1 LETDAMTA
9 SASLHPTDQTLSAY
23 GLGKLDVA
31 SAESVNKHVESCSDC
46 QRRVAELSSDSFLG
60 RLRGAQGRSDSPAP
74 IMSST
79 DGLSMPAAGP
89 DSPALPPASTL
100 PPGLADHPDYEILRE
115 LGRGGMGVVYLAQ
128 NKIMGRTEVLKVVGG
143 HLINRRGVVDRFLAE
158 IRNAARLRHPN
169 IVTAYSVVRVAESL
183 VLAMEHVEG
192 LDLAQMVHARGPL
205 PVAQACNYVYQAALG
220 LQHAHEH
227 GMVHRDIKPSNLMLT
242 RQGNRALIK
251 VLDFGLAKVQ
261 SEGAV
266 DGGLTHEGQMLGT
279 PDYIAPEQIS
289 DARRADTRADIYS
302 LGCTLYY
309 LLTGGPPFQGTS
321 LYDILQ
327 AHHSMD
333 AKPLNLARPEVPVEL
348 AALVAKMM
356 AKEPERRFQEPRE
369 IAQALTPFFKKGSVG
384 AHVSIA
390 EVSQDRQTESKP
402 QKTGTSSASRRPKS
416 NVADSPPPSGK
427 RLAGASGPQSIWDSL
442 IELEKAEPPRQ
453 TPPVLASA
461 RRSPRRW
468 IWPAAGLFVFALLT
482 AVALGVFMLRTAS
495 GTIVIDNLPEDAV
508 VEVDGERLT
517 IRPSGGEPLS
527 IEKAAGNHAV
537 VVMWRDALLLR
548 ESVAVESGKK
558 LKLTIRL
565 DPPDATEK
573 KSPVDPKAGTVVNV
587 RDEPRTTSATSEP
600 PSASTAAVESSALD
614 RRILAKLDMPIP
626 MKYSDGTPLEN
637 VLKDIKRATK
647 GPTDSGIPIYVDPIG
662 LQEAEQSL
670 TSPIAMINIADVP
683 LKTTLPIVLKKLDLM
698 HYVADGLLIITSAE
712 HSVDEHLSYLKRVVT
727 NDKSTRTKAIV
738 AKLGEL
744 ILMPYDKETPLED
757 VLKYIQTATR
767 GPAYSGIPIYVDP
780 IGLQESEQSLTSTI
794 RISVE
799 GVPLR
804 TTLRLLLRPLDL
816 NYYVDDGLLVIISNE
831 QMSKRRQE

>member
-1 LETDAMTA
+1 MGATA
-9 SASLHPTDQTLSAY
+9 AVHPTDEALQAY
-23 GLGKLDVA
+23 GLGKLDDA
-31 SAESVNKHVESCSDC
+31 LAESVNKHVESCSDC

-60 RLRGAQGRSDSPAP
+60 RLRDAEGRPDSPAP
-74 IMSST
+74 VKSST
-79 DGLSMPAAGP
+79 DGLSMLAAG
-89 DSPALPPASTL
+89 SGLPAPPPASTL
-100 PPGLADHPDYEILRE
+100 PPGLADHPDYEITRE
-115 LGRGGMGVVYLAQ
+115 LGRGGMGVVYLAR
-128 NKIMGRTEVLKVVGG
+128 NKIMGRTEVLKVVSG

-169 IVTAYSVVRVAESL
+169 IVIAYSVLRVGDSL

-192 LDLAQMVHARGPL
+192 LDLAKMVQARGPL
-205 PVAQACNYVYQAALG
+205 PVAQACNYVHQAALG

-261 SEGAV
+261 SEGSV

-309 LLTGGPPFQGTS
+309 LLTGAPPFQGTS

-327 AHHSMD
+327 AHNSMD

-356 AKEPERRFQEPRE
+356 AKEPERRFQEPKE
-369 IAQALTPFFKKGSVG
+369 VAQALTPFFKKGSVG
-384 AHVSIA
+384 ARVSIA

-416 NVADSPPPSGK
+416 NVADSPPASGK

-461 RRSPRRW
+461 TRPPRRW
-468 IWPAAGLFVFALLT
+468 IWPAAAGLLVFALLT
-482 AVALGVFMLRTAS
+482 AFALGVFMLRTAS
-495 GTIVIDNLPEDAV
+495 GTIVIDNLPENAV
-508 VEVDGERLT
+508 VEVDGERPT
-517 IRPSGGEPLS
+517 ILPSGGEPLS
-527 IEKAAGNHAV
+527 IEKAAGKHAV
-537 VVMWRDALLLR
+537 VVKWRDALLLN
-548 ESVAVESGKK
+548 ESVTVESGKQ
-558 LKLTIRL
+558 LKLTVRFE
-565 DPPDATEK
+565 PPEPTEK
-573 KSPVDPKAGTVVNV
+573 KSPVDPKAGTVVEE
-587 RDEPRTTSATSEP
+587 RDEQRNTSATSEP
-600 PSASTAAVESSALD
+600 QSASTAAVDSSALD
-614 RRILAKLDMPIP
+614 RRVLAKLDMLIP

-647 GPTDSGIPIYVDPIG
+647 GPTDLGIPIYVDPIG

-670 TSPIAMINIADVP
+670 TSPIAMINIEDVP

-698 HYVADGLLIITSAE
+698 HYVADGLLIITSVE

-727 NDKSTRTKAIV
+727 NDKSTRTKTIV

-744 ILMPYDKETPLED
+744 IPMPYDKATPLED

-767 GPAYSGIPIYVDP
+767 GPAYSGIPIHVDA